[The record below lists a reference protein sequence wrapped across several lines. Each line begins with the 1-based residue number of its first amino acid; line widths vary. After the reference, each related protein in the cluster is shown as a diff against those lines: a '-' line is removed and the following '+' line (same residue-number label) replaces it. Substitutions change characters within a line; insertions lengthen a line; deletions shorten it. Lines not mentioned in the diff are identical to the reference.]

1 MGSKFH
7 ALFNC
12 IYNLLYVTL
21 GLTYRIIVFRVVR
34 AMHEDRWYFSKEQ
47 LENTPSK
54 RFGINAD
61 KELSYRQIAANLIQE
76 MGQRLHTTQLCINTA
91 IVYMHRFYMYHPF
104 TLFLRDAMATAC
116 LFLAAKNEE
125 QPRKL
130 EHVLKVSLICLQ
142 KQQGHSFNP
151 IDNKS
156 EVYLEQVQDLLKNEE
171 TLLKTLGFET
181 AIDHPHTHIVRCC
194 HLVRASKDLA
204 QTAYFM
210 ASNSLHLTTMC
221 VQYKP
226 TIVACFCI
234 HLACK
239 WSKWELKD
247 SMEGKPWFWY
257 VDQSVT
263 TELLEQLTTEFLA
276 IFDKCPSRLKK
287 RLMATNTMDK
297 NGALANYC
305 SSQQL
310 QSPIPQLPSNYKHQ
324 SHSRMLNTRPTP
336 SKPSPVV
343 FQPPTRTNGVP
354 VDHKFVVPARP
365 VPPKEQPTITPIV
378 SNKPLAPVKPKVD
391 ITITLNNN
399 IKNEPLPQRPKS
411 IPKPPEPVVIKQES
425 IVKPESVRNQ
435 FNVGRDN
442 HSEVITSVL
451 KEMTK
456 QNDLNILS
464 VIKSP
469 RESPPKVKKP
479 SIFSPVPEDELQD
492 DKTLVIKT
500 EPETFIIKCEPETFV
515 IKSEPEPYNI
525 KTSEPDS
532 FIMIKPDSDSIY
544 IKPEPMSPETSPADI
559 VLKFDPELMLNP
571 VGATSTIEMD
581 GETCNSNTH
590 KKKKKKH
597 KEEKREKKKHKKD
610 KKHKDGEHR
619 HHKHK
624 DKHKEPE
631 PIRITIPK
639 EKIKQIPPVVITTPH
654 SPPRGIKLKIA
665 KDRIGGSGP
674 GSGSSLRIKISK
686 DDRGMKREHSPRET
700 TQKKNRKERR
710 DSDSGLGYSQS

>member
-1 MGSKFH
+1 
-7 ALFNC
+7 
-12 IYNLLYVTL
+12 
-21 GLTYRIIVFRVVR
+21 
-34 AMHEDRWYFSKEQ
+34 MHEDRWYFSKEQ

-54 RFGINAD
+54 RFGIDAD

-104 TLFLRDAMATAC
+104 TLFHRNAMATAC

-130 EHVLKVSLICLQ
+130 EHVLKVSIICLH
-142 KQQGHSFNP
+142 KQQGHSFHQ

-263 TELLEQLTTEFLA
+263 TELLEQLTTEFLT

-305 SSQQL
+305 SSQQM
-310 QSPIPQLPSNYKHQ
+310 QSPVPPLPSNYKHQ
-324 SHSRMLNTRPTP
+324 SHSRMPNTRHT
-336 SKPSPVV
+336 SKITPVV

-354 VDHKFVVPARP
+354 VDHKFVVPRFI
-365 VPPKEQPTITPIV
+365 PPKEQVTPIV
-378 SNKPLAPVKPKVD
+378 SNKPLAPVKPKIEVS
-391 ITITLNNN
+391 TTLNN
-399 IKNEPLPQRPKS
+399 ISKNEPILPRPKS
-411 IPKPPEPVVIKQES
+411 IPKPLEPVKQDITIKQEI
-425 IVKPESVRNQ
+425 IVKPEPSRNQ
-435 FNVGRDN
+435 FSVGRDN
-442 HSEVITSVL
+442 HSEVISNVL
-451 KEMTK
+451 KEMAK
-456 QNDLNILS
+456 QNDLNNLS

-492 DKTLVIKT
+492 VKPFIKLEPEPFIIKT
-500 EPETFIIKCEPETFV
+500 EPELFS
-515 IKSEPEPYNI
+515 IKSEPETFI
-525 KTSEPDS
+525 TITSEPE
-532 FIMIKPDSDSIY
+532 PY
-544 IKPEPMSPETSPADI
+544 IKPEPMSPEISIEIP
-559 VLKFDPELMLNP
+559 KFDPELLLNP
-571 VGATSTIEMD
+571 VGPTSNVDVD
-581 GETCNSNTH
+581 GEPSNSNTH

-665 KDRIGGSGP
+665 KERFGGGSS

-686 DDRGMKREHSPRET
+686 DDRGIKRDHSPGET
-700 TQKKNRKERR
+700 TPKRNRKERR
-710 DSDSGLGYSQS
+710 DSDSGIGHSQS

>member
-1 MGSKFH
+1 MHYFIAFIFS
-7 ALFNC
+7 
-12 IYNLLYVTL
+12 YVSF
-21 GLTYRIIVFRVVR
+21 GLTYRLIVFRVVSV
-34 AMHEDRWYFSKEQ
+34 MHEDRWYFSKDQ

-54 RFGINAD
+54 KFGIDAD

-104 TLFLRDAMATAC
+104 TLFHRNAMATAC

-130 EHVLKVSLICLQ
+130 EHVLKVSIICLH
-142 KQQGHSFNP
+142 KQQGHSFHH

-257 VDQSVT
+257 VDTSAT
-263 TELLEQLTTEFLA
+263 TELLEQLTNEFLA

-305 SSQQL
+305 SSQQM
-310 QSPIPQLPSNYKHQ
+310 QSPIPHLPSNYKHSQ

-336 SKPSPVV
+336 SKPNPVV

-365 VPPKEQPTITPIV
+365 IPPKEQPTPIV
-378 SNKPLAPVKPKVD
+378 PNKPLAPVKPK
-391 ITITLNNN
+391 IEIPSNLNNN

-411 IPKPPEPVVIKQES
+411 IPKPSDPVIKQE
-425 IVKPESVRNQ
+425 INIKQEMVVKPEPIRNQ
-435 FNVGRDN
+435 FSVGRDN

-469 RESPPKVKKP
+469 RESPPKIKKP
-479 SIFSPVPEDELQD
+479 SIFSPVPEDEPQD
-492 DKTLVIKT
+492 VK
-500 EPETFIIKCEPETFV
+500 PFI
-515 IKSEPEPYNI
+515 IKSEPEPFII
-525 KTSEPDS
+525 KSEPESFDIKSESDS
-532 FIMIKPDSDSIY
+532 FIVVKSEPEIY
-544 IKPEPMSPETSPADI
+544 IKPEPMSPETTLDLP
-559 VLKFDPELMLNP
+559 KFDPELMLNP
-571 VGATSTIEMD
+571 VGPTGTVEMD
-581 GETCNSNTH
+581 GELCNSNIH

-665 KDRIGGSGP
+665 KERIGSGS

-686 DDRGMKREHSPRET
+686 DDRGIKREHSPGET
-700 TQKKNRKERR
+700 TPKRNRKERR
-710 DSDSGLGYSQS
+710 DSDSGLGHSQS

>member
-1 MGSKFH
+1 MH
-7 ALFNC
+7 YLIALIFR
-12 IYNLLYVTL
+12 YVSFR
-21 GLTYRIIVFRVVR
+21 LTYRLIVFRVVS
-34 AMHEDRWYFSKEQ
+34 AMHEDRWYFSKDQ
-47 LENTPSK
+47 LENSPSK
-54 RFGINAD
+54 RFGVDAD

-104 TLFLRDAMATAC
+104 TLFHRNAMATAC

-130 EHVLKVSLICLQ
+130 EHVLKVSIMCLH
-142 KQQGHSFNP
+142 KQQGHSLHH

-194 HLVRASKDLA
+194 HLVKASKDLA

-305 SSQQL
+305 SSQQM
-310 QSPIPQLPSNYKHQ
+310 QTPVPQLPSNYKHQ

-336 SKPSPVV
+336 SKPNPVV

-354 VDHKFVVPARP
+354 ADHKFVVPARP
-365 VPPKEQPTITPIV
+365 VPSKEPIPPV
-378 SNKPLAPVKPKVD
+378 VPNKPLAPVKPKVD
-391 ITITLNNN
+391 IPTNLNNN
-399 IKNEPLPQRPKS
+399 TNKNEALPQRPKS
-411 IPKPPEPVVIKQES
+411 LPKPPEPVVFKQEVPVKQEMA
-425 IVKPESVRNQ
+425 VKPEPIRNQ
-435 FNVGRDN
+435 FSVGRDN

-479 SIFSPVPEDELQD
+479 SIFSPVPEDEPLD
-492 DKTLVIKT
+492 IK
-500 EPETFIIKCEPETFV
+500 TFV
-515 IKSEPEPYNI
+515 IKSEPEPFVIKTEPDTYNI
-525 KTSEPDS
+525 KSEMDS
-532 FIMIKPDSDSIY
+532 FITIKTDPDLSY
-544 IKPEPMSPETSPADI
+544 IKPEPMSPETPPDVI
-559 VLKFDPELMLNP
+559 PKFDPELLLNP
-571 VGATSTIEMD
+571 VGPAGTIEMD
-581 GETCNSNTH
+581 GEPSNSNSH

-665 KDRIGGSGP
+665 KERIGGSGS

-686 DDRGMKREHSPRET
+686 DDRGIKRDHSPEEIT
-700 TQKKNRKERR
+700 PKKNRKERR
-710 DSDSGLGYSQS
+710 DSDSGLGHSQS

>member
-1 MGSKFH
+1 MP
-7 ALFNC
+7 
-12 IYNLLYVTL
+12 
-21 GLTYRIIVFRVVR
+21 
-34 AMHEDRWYFSKEQ
+34 EDRWYFSKEQ

-54 RFGINAD
+54 RFGIDAD

-104 TLFLRDAMATAC
+104 TLFHRNAMATAC

-130 EHVLKVSLICLQ
+130 EHVLKVSIICLQ
-142 KQQGHSFNP
+142 KQQGHSLHH

-263 TELLEQLTTEFLA
+263 TELLEQLTTEFLT

-287 RLMATNTMDK
+287 RLMATNSMDK

-305 SSQQL
+305 SSQQM

-324 SHSRMLNTRPTP
+324 SHSRVPNCRPTP
-336 SKPSPVV
+336 SKTTPVV

-354 VDHKFVVPARP
+354 ADHKFIVPASRP
-365 VPPKEQPTITPIV
+365 IPPKEQTTPIV
-378 SNKPLAPVKPKVD
+378 SNKPLAPVKPKVELP
-391 ITITLNNN
+391 TNLNNN
-399 IKNEPLPQRPKS
+399 SKNEPLPQRPKS
-411 IPKPPEPVVIKQES
+411 IPKPIEPTIKQEFT
-425 IVKPESVRNQ
+425 VKQEIIAKPDSNRNQ
-435 FNVGRDN
+435 FSVSRDN
-442 HSEVITSVL
+442 HSEMITNVL

-456 QNDLNILS
+456 QNDLNNLS

-479 SIFSPVPEDELQD
+479 SIFSPVPEDEPVD
-492 DKTLVIKT
+492 VK
-500 EPETFIIKCEPETFV
+500 PC
-515 IKSEPEPYNI
+515 IKSEPEPELFTVKTEPDIMYNI
-525 KTSEPDS
+525 KSEPDS
-532 FIMIKPDSDSIY
+532 YVTINSELETY
-544 IKPEPMSPETSPADI
+544 IKPEPMSPENESLDVP
-559 VLKFDPELMLNP
+559 KFNPELLLNP
-571 VGATSTIEMD
+571 VGPTGNVEMD
-581 GETCNSNTH
+581 EEPSNSNSH

-624 DKHKEPE
+624 DKHKDPE

-654 SPPRGIKLKIA
+654 SPSRGIKLKIA
-665 KDRIGGSGP
+665 KERFGGSGS
-674 GSGSSLRIKISK
+674 SGSSLRIKISK
-686 DDRGMKREHSPRET
+686 DDRGMKRDHSPGET
-700 TQKKNRKERR
+700 TPKRNRKERR
-710 DSDSGLGYSQS
+710 DSDSGLGHSQS

>member
-1 MGSKFH
+1 
-7 ALFNC
+7 
-12 IYNLLYVTL
+12 
-21 GLTYRIIVFRVVR
+21 
-34 AMHEDRWYFSKEQ
+34 MHEDRWYFTKEQ
-47 LENTPSK
+47 LENSPSK
-54 RFGINAD
+54 RFGLDAD

-104 TLFLRDAMATAC
+104 TLFHRNSMATAC

-130 EHVLKVSLICLQ
+130 EHVLKVSIMCLN
-142 KQQGHSFNP
+142 KHQGQSVHQ
-151 IDNKS
+151 IDTKS

-257 VDQSVT
+257 VDQAVT
-263 TELLEQLTTEFLA
+263 TELLEQLTTEFLS

-287 RLMATNTMDK
+287 RLMATNNMDK

-305 SSQQL
+305 STQQM
-310 QSPIPQLPSNYKHQ
+310 QSPVPQLPSNYRHQ
-324 SHSRMLNTRPTP
+324 SQSRMLNNRPVP
-336 SKPSPVV
+336 SKPPVV

-354 VDHKFVVPARP
+354 ADHKFVMPARP
-365 VPPKEQPTITPIV
+365 VLKEQSAAPSIPNNMVV
-378 SNKPLAPVKPKVD
+378 SIKPKIEVPSIPSNIKIEPLLPQQRQIPYKFVPKPL
-391 ITITLNNN
+391 
-399 IKNEPLPQRPKS
+399 
-411 IPKPPEPVVIKQES
+411 EPVVVKQEAV
-425 IVKPESVRNQ
+425 IKTESSRNPY
-435 FNVGRDN
+435 FVSRDN
-442 HSEVITSVL
+442 HSEVISSVL

-469 RESPPKVKKP
+469 RESPLKVKKP
-479 SIFSPVPEDELQD
+479 SIFSPVPEDEPQD
-492 DKTLVIKT
+492 
-500 EPETFIIKCEPETFV
+500 
-515 IKSEPEPYNI
+515 
-525 KTSEPDS
+525 
-532 FIMIKPDSDSIY
+532 IKPHVPVSETEAV
-544 IKPEPMSPETSPADI
+544 IKPEPGSPGLQELEP
-559 VLKFDPELMLNP
+559 KFDPELMLNP
-571 VGATSTIEMD
+571 VCPTGVEEID
-581 GETCNSNTH
+581 GEQSSLNTH

-597 KEEKREKKKHKKD
+597 KEEKREKKKHKKE
-610 KKHKDGEHR
+610 KKHKDGDH
-619 HHKHK
+619 HKHKHK
-624 DKHKEPE
+624 DKHKDPE

-665 KDRIGGSGP
+665 KERIGGSGSS
-674 GSGSSLRIKISK
+674 SGSSLRIKISK
-686 DDRGMKREHSPRET
+686 EDRGVKREHSPAELT
-700 TQKKNRKERR
+700 TKKNRKEQR
-710 DSDSGLGYSQS
+710 DSDSGIGHSQS

>member
-1 MGSKFH
+1 
-7 ALFNC
+7 
-12 IYNLLYVTL
+12 
-21 GLTYRIIVFRVVR
+21 
-34 AMHEDRWYFSKEQ
+34 MHEDRWYFSKEQ

-54 RFGINAD
+54 RFGIDAD

-104 TLFLRDAMATAC
+104 TLFHRNAMATAC

-130 EHVLKVSLICLQ
+130 EHVLKVSIICLH
-142 KQQGHSFNP
+142 KQQGHNFHH

-156 EVYLEQVQDLLKNEE
+156 EVYMEQVQDLLKNEE

-263 TELLEQLTTEFLA
+263 TELLEQLTSEFLA

-287 RLMATNTMDK
+287 RLMATNSMDK

-305 SSQQL
+305 SSQQV
-310 QSPIPQLPSNYKHQ
+310 QSPIPPLPSNYKHQ

-336 SKPSPVV
+336 SKPTPPIV

-354 VDHKFVVPARP
+354 VDHKFLVPARP
-365 VPPKEQPTITPIV
+365 IPLKDQPTPII
-378 SNKPLAPVKPKVD
+378 SNKPLAPVKPKIDVP
-391 ITITLNNN
+391 TTLNNN
-399 IKNEPLPQRPKS
+399 VKNEPLIQRPKS
-411 IPKPPEPVVIKQES
+411 LPKPSETIVKQE
-425 IVKPESVRNQ
+425 IMVKQEITKPSEPVRNQ
-435 FNVGRDN
+435 FSVGRDN

-456 QNDLNILS
+456 QNDLNTLS

-479 SIFSPVPEDELQD
+479 SIFSPVPEDEPQD
-492 DKTLVIKT
+492 IKPYIKS
-500 EPETFIIKCEPETFV
+500 EPEPLITKSEPEPFSIKPQSESFIV
-515 IKSEPEPYNI
+515 IKSEPEL
-525 KTSEPDS
+525 
-532 FIMIKPDSDSIY
+532 Y
-544 IKPEPMSPETSPADI
+544 IKPEPMSPEALPDI
-559 VLKFDPELMLNP
+559 PKFNPELMLNP
-571 VGATSTIEMD
+571 VGPTGTVEMD
-581 GETCNSNTH
+581 GETTNSNTH

-665 KDRIGGSGP
+665 KERIGANGS

-686 DDRGMKREHSPRET
+686 DDRGAKREHSPGESTPKR
-700 TQKKNRKERR
+700 NRKERR
-710 DSDSGLGYSQS
+710 DSDSGLGHSQS

>member
-1 MGSKFH
+1 
-7 ALFNC
+7 
-12 IYNLLYVTL
+12 
-21 GLTYRIIVFRVVR
+21 
-34 AMHEDRWYFSKEQ
+34 
-47 LENTPSK
+47 
-54 RFGINAD
+54 
-61 KELSYRQIAANLIQE
+61 
-76 MGQRLHTTQLCINTA
+76 
-91 IVYMHRFYMYHPF
+91 MYHTF
-104 TLFLRDAMATAC
+104 TLFHRNAMATAC

-130 EHVLKVSLICLQ
+130 EHVLKVSIICLH
-142 KQQGHSFNP
+142 KQQGHNFHH

-156 EVYLEQVQDLLKNEE
+156 EVYMEQVQDLLKNEE

-263 TELLEQLTTEFLA
+263 TELLEQLTSEFLA

-287 RLMATNTMDK
+287 RLMATNSMDK

-305 SSQQL
+305 SSQQV
-310 QSPIPQLPSNYKHQ
+310 QSPIPALPSNYKHQ

-336 SKPSPVV
+336 SKPTPPIV

-365 VPPKEQPTITPIV
+365 IPFKDQPAPIV
-378 SNKPLAPVKPKVD
+378 SNKPLAPVKPKVEVP
-391 ITITLNNN
+391 TNLNNN
-399 IKNEPLPQRPKS
+399 VKNEPLIQRPKS
-411 IPKPPEPVVIKQES
+411 LPKPPETVVKQE
-425 IVKPESVRNQ
+425 IMVKQETTKPPEPIRNQ
-435 FNVGRDN
+435 FSVGRDN

-479 SIFSPVPEDELQD
+479 SIFSPVPEEEPQD
-492 DKTLVIKT
+492 IKPFIKS
-500 EPETFIIKCEPETFV
+500 EPEPFIVKSEPEPFSIKPQSESFIV
-515 IKSEPEPYNI
+515 IKSEPEL
-525 KTSEPDS
+525 
-532 FIMIKPDSDSIY
+532 Y
-544 IKPEPMSPETSPADI
+544 IKPELMSPETLPNI
-559 VLKFDPELMLNP
+559 PKFDPELMLNP
-571 VGATSTIEMD
+571 VGPTGAVEMD
-581 GETCNSNTH
+581 GETANSNTH

-665 KDRIGGSGP
+665 KERIGANGS

-686 DDRGMKREHSPRET
+686 DDRGGKREHSPGESTPKR
-700 TQKKNRKERR
+700 NRKERR
-710 DSDSGLGYSQS
+710 DSDSGLGHSQS

>member
-1 MGSKFH
+1 MHYLIAFIFH
-7 ALFNC
+7 CVSF
-12 IYNLLYVTL
+12 
-21 GLTYRIIVFRVVR
+21 GLTLRLIVFRVVS

-54 RFGINAD
+54 RSGIDAD

-104 TLFLRDAMATAC
+104 TLFHRNAMATAC

-130 EHVLKVSLICLQ
+130 EHVLKVSIICLH
-142 KQQGHSFNP
+142 KQQGHNFHH

-305 SSQQL
+305 SSQQAQTPL
-310 QSPIPQLPSNYKHQ
+310 PQLPSNYKHQ
-324 SHSRMLNTRPTP
+324 SHSRMLNTRPTQ
-336 SKPSPVV
+336 SKPAPIV

-354 VDHKFVVPARP
+354 VDHKFAVPARP
-365 VPPKEQPTITPIV
+365 IPTKEQPTPTVP
-378 SNKPLAPVKPKVD
+378 NKPLAPVKPKVEVP
-391 ITITLNNN
+391 TTLNNN

-411 IPKPPEPVVIKQES
+411 IPKPPEPIVKQELISVKQDLFPVISKPDS
-425 IVKPESVRNQ
+425 IRNQ
-435 FNVGRDN
+435 FSVGRDN

-456 QNDLNILS
+456 QNDSNILS

-479 SIFSPVPEDELQD
+479 SIFSPVPEDEPQD
-492 DKTLVIKT
+492 VK
-500 EPETFIIKCEPETFV
+500 PFIIKSEPEPFV
-515 IKSEPEPYNI
+515 IKSEPEPFTI
-525 KTSEPDS
+525 KCEPDS
-532 FIMIKPDSDSIY
+532 FITIKSEPESF
-544 IKPEPMSPETSPADI
+544 IKIEPMSPETPSDA
-559 VLKFDPELMLNP
+559 VTKFDPELLLNP
-571 VGATSTIEMD
+571 VGPAGNVETD
-581 GETCNSNTH
+581 GEPCNSNIH

-665 KDRIGGSGP
+665 KERIGVGGA

-686 DDRGMKREHSPRET
+686 DDRGLKRDHSPGET
-700 TQKKNRKERR
+700 TPKRNRKERR
-710 DSDSGLGYSQS
+710 DSDSGLGHSQS

>member
-1 MGSKFH
+1 M
-7 ALFNC
+7 
-12 IYNLLYVTL
+12 
-21 GLTYRIIVFRVVR
+21 FRVVS
-34 AMHEDRWYFSKEQ
+34 AMHEDRWYFSKDQ

-54 RFGINAD
+54 RFGIDAD

-104 TLFLRDAMATAC
+104 TLFHRNAMATAC

-130 EHVLKVSLICLQ
+130 EHVLKVSIICLH
-142 KQQGHSFNP
+142 KQQGHSFHH

-305 SSQQL
+305 SSQQMHT
-310 QSPIPQLPSNYKHQ
+310 PTPQLPSNYKHQ
-324 SHSRMLNTRPTP
+324 SHSRMINTRPTP
-336 SKPSPVV
+336 SKPTPVV

-354 VDHKFVVPARP
+354 ADHKFVVPVTRP
-365 VPPKEQPTITPIV
+365 VPPKDQPTPIV
-378 SNKPLAPVKPKVD
+378 PNKPLAPIKPKVEMP
-391 ITITLNNN
+391 ITLNNN
-399 IKNEPLPQRPKS
+399 IKCEVPPQRPKS
-411 IPKPPEPVVIKQES
+411 IPKPPELTVNKQEIKQES
-425 IVKPESVRNQ
+425 IVKQESFRNQ
-435 FNVGRDN
+435 FSVSRDN

-479 SIFSPVPEDELQD
+479 SIFSPVPEDEPYD
-492 DKTLVIKT
+492 IKPFTIKT
-500 EPETFIIKCEPETFV
+500 EPPDPFI
-515 IKSEPEPYNI
+515 IKSEPEPFNDKPGSDSFVII
-525 KTSEPDS
+525 KSEPVEL
-532 FIMIKPDSDSIY
+532 PY
-544 IKPEPMSPETSPADI
+544 IKPEPMSPETSPEI
-559 VLKFDPELMLNP
+559 SKFDPELMLNP
-571 VGATSTIEMD
+571 VCATGTVEMD
-581 GETCNSNTH
+581 GEPCNSNTH

-665 KDRIGGSGP
+665 KERIGCSGS

-686 DDRGMKREHSPRET
+686 DDRGIKRDHSPGELTPKR
-700 TQKKNRKERR
+700 NRKERR
-710 DSDSGLGYSQS
+710 DSDSGLGHSQS

>member
-1 MGSKFH
+1 MGSKYY
-7 ALFNC
+7 ALIYCIYFFNC
-12 IYNLLYVTL
+12 VSCR
-21 GLTYRIIVFRVVR
+21 LTHRLIVFRVVS

-54 RFGINAD
+54 RFGIDAD

-104 TLFLRDAMATAC
+104 TLFHRNAMATAC

-130 EHVLKVSLICLQ
+130 EHVLKVSIICLH
-142 KQQGHSFNP
+142 KQQGHNLHQ

-156 EVYLEQVQDLLKNEE
+156 ENYLEQVQDLLKNEE
-171 TLLKTLGFET
+171 TLLKTLGFDT

-263 TELLEQLTTEFLA
+263 TELLEQLTTEFLT

-305 SSQQL
+305 SSQQV
-310 QSPIPQLPSNYKHQ
+310 QSPVPQLPSNYKHQ
-324 SHSRMLNTRPTP
+324 SHSRLPNTRGAP
-336 SKPSPVV
+336 SKIAPIV

-354 VDHKFVVPARP
+354 VDHKFVVPRP
-365 VPPKEQPTITPIV
+365 IPPKEQTTPIV
-378 SNKPLAPVKPKVD
+378 PSKPLVPIKPKVEVP
-391 ITITLNNN
+391 TTLNNVS
-399 IKNEPLPQRPKS
+399 KNDSLLQRLKS
-411 IPKPPEPVVIKQES
+411 IPKTLEPVVKQEFAVKQE
-425 IVKPESVRNQ
+425 ITVKPELLRNQ
-435 FNVGRDN
+435 FSVGRDN

-456 QNDLNILS
+456 QNDLNNLS

-479 SIFSPVPEDELQD
+479 SIFSPVPEDEPHD
-492 DKTLVIKT
+492 VKPIIKTELEPFIIKT
-500 EPETFIIKCEPETFV
+500 EPESYD
-515 IKSEPEPYNI
+515 IKSFVTI
-525 KTSEPDS
+525 SSGSEP
-532 FIMIKPDSDSIY
+532 FIKQ
-544 IKPEPMSPETSPADI
+544 EPMSPETPPDVIS
-559 VLKFDPELMLNP
+559 KFDPELMLNP
-571 VGATSTIEMD
+571 VGPAGNVEMD
-581 GETCNSNTH
+581 GESINSNSH

-639 EKIKQIPPVVITTPH
+639 EKIKQIPPVVITTPN

-665 KDRIGGSGP
+665 KDRFGVGGSG
-674 GSGSSLRIKISK
+674 SASSLRIKISK
-686 DDRGMKREHSPRET
+686 DDRGVKREHSPCET
-700 TQKKNRKERR
+700 TPKKNRKERR
-710 DSDSGLGYSQS
+710 DSDSGIGHSQS

>member
-1 MGSKFH
+1 MHYLIAFI
-7 ALFNC
+7 FR
-12 IYNLLYVTL
+12 YVSF
-21 GLTYRIIVFRVVR
+21 GLTYRLIVFRVVS

-54 RFGINAD
+54 RFGIDAD

-104 TLFLRDAMATAC
+104 TLFHRNAIATAC

-130 EHVLKVSLICLQ
+130 EHVLKVSIICLN
-142 KQQGHSFNP
+142 KQHGHNFHH

-263 TELLEQLTTEFLA
+263 TELLEQLTTEFLT

-287 RLMATNTMDK
+287 RLVATNSMDK

-305 SSQQL
+305 SSQQM
-310 QSPIPQLPSNYKHQ
+310 QSPTPTLPSNYKHQ
-324 SHSRMLNTRPTP
+324 GHSRMINTRPTP
-336 SKPSPVV
+336 SKFPNPVV
-343 FQPPTRTNGVP
+343 FQPPTKINGVP
-354 VDHKFVVPARP
+354 VDHKFVVPVTRP
-365 VPPKEQPTITPIV
+365 IPSKEQPTPV
-378 SNKPLAPVKPKVD
+378 VPSKPLAPVKPKVE
-391 ITITLNNN
+391 IPTTLNNN
-399 IKNEPLPQRPKS
+399 IKNDILPQRPKS
-411 IPKPPEPVVIKQES
+411 LPKPPEHVIKQDVAIKQEMV
-425 IVKPESVRNQ
+425 VKPEPIRNQ
-435 FNVGRDN
+435 FSVGRDN

-456 QNDLNILS
+456 LNDLNILS

-479 SIFSPVPEDELQD
+479 SIFSPVPEDEPQD
-492 DKTLVIKT
+492 VK
-500 EPETFIIKCEPETFV
+500 PFIIKSEPAENNIV
-515 IKSEPEPYNI
+515 IKSEPIDESYN
-525 KTSEPDS
+525 KSEPLIES
-532 FIMIKPDSDSIY
+532 YAKSETILETY
-544 IKPEPMSPETSPADI
+544 IKSEPMSPQILDVP
-559 VLKFDPELMLNP
+559 KFDPELMLNP
-571 VGATSTIEMD
+571 VGPTGTIEMD
-581 GETCNSNTH
+581 GETCNLNTH

-665 KDRIGGSGP
+665 KERIGGSGP

-686 DDRGMKREHSPRET
+686 DDRGLKRDHSPNET
-700 TQKKNRKERR
+700 TPKRNRKERR
-710 DSDSGLGYSQS
+710 DSDSGLGFSQS

>member
-1 MGSKFH
+1 
-7 ALFNC
+7 
-12 IYNLLYVTL
+12 
-21 GLTYRIIVFRVVR
+21 
-34 AMHEDRWYFSKEQ
+34 MHEDRWYFTKEQ

-54 RFGINAD
+54 RFGIDAD
-61 KELSYRQIAANLIQE
+61 KELSYRQFAANLIQE

-104 TLFLRDAMATAC
+104 TLFHRNSMATAC

-130 EHVLKVSLICLQ
+130 EHVLKVSIICLH
-142 KQQGHSFNP
+142 KQQGQSLHNVDS
-151 IDNKS
+151 KS
-156 EVYLEQVQDLLKNEE
+156 EAYLEQVQDLLKNEE

-257 VDQSVT
+257 VDQTVT
-263 TELLEQLTTEFLA
+263 IELLEQLTTEFLA

-305 SSQQL
+305 STQQL
-310 QSPIPQLPSNYKHQ
+310 QSPVPQLPSNYRHQ
-324 SHSRMLNTRPTP
+324 SQSRMTNNRPTP
-336 SKPSPVV
+336 SKPPPVV

-354 VDHKFVVPARP
+354 ADHKFAMPARP
-365 VPPKEQPTITPIV
+365 VVKDQPAAAAASAPPIV
-378 SNKPLAPVKPKVD
+378 PSKPLAPVKPKIEVP
-391 ITITLNNN
+391 IVLNN
-399 IKNEPLPQRPKS
+399 IKTENVTPQQRPKP
-411 IPKPPEPVVIKQES
+411 IPKPPEPVVIKQEVV
-425 IVKPESVRNQ
+425 IKTEPVRNPYP
-435 FNVGRDN
+435 VSRDN
-442 HSEVITSVL
+442 HSEVISSVL

-464 VIKSP
+464 VIKTE

-479 SIFSPVPEDELQD
+479 SIFSPVPEDEPQD
-492 DKTLVIKT
+492 IKPFIPVV
-500 EPETFIIKCEPETFV
+500 EPEIV
-515 IKSEPEPYNI
+515 I
-525 KTSEPDS
+525 
-532 FIMIKPDSDSIY
+532 
-544 IKPEPMSPETSPADI
+544 IKPEPLSPEVPEPE
-559 VLKFDPELMLNP
+559 FDPELLLNP
-571 VGATSTIEMD
+571 VCHTSADETVD
-581 GETCNSNTH
+581 GDQSSLNTH

-610 KKHKDGEHR
+610 KKHRDGDH
-619 HHKHK
+619 HKHKHK

-665 KDRIGGSGP
+665 KERIGGSGS

-686 DDRGMKREHSPRET
+686 DDRGMKREHSPGEIT
-700 TQKKNRKERR
+700 PKKVRKEQQR
-710 DSDSGLGYSQS
+710 DSDSGLGHSQS

>member
-1 MGSKFH
+1 
-7 ALFNC
+7 
-12 IYNLLYVTL
+12 
-21 GLTYRIIVFRVVR
+21 
-34 AMHEDRWYFSKEQ
+34 MHEDRWYFSKDQ

-54 RFGINAD
+54 RVGIDAD
-61 KELSYRQIAANLIQE
+61 KELSYRQNAANLIQE

-91 IVYMHRFYMYHPF
+91 IVYMHRYFMYHPF
-104 TLFLRDAMATAC
+104 TLFHRNAMATAC

-130 EHVLKVSLICLQ
+130 EHVLKVSIICLH
-142 KQQGHSFNP
+142 KQQGHSFHH

-263 TELLEQLTTEFLA
+263 TELLEQLTTEFLT

-305 SSQQL
+305 SQQI

-324 SHSRMLNTRPTP
+324 SHSRMPNTRPTP
-336 SKPSPVV
+336 SKITPVV

-365 VPPKEQPTITPIV
+365 IPPHKEQTIPV
-378 SNKPLAPVKPKVD
+378 VPKKPLTPVQCKVEVP
-391 ITITLNNN
+391 ITLNNN
-399 IKNEPLPQRPKS
+399 IKNEPIPQRPKS
-411 IPKPPEPVVIKQES
+411 IPKSLEPIIVKQEITIKQE
-425 IVKPESVRNQ
+425 IVKPELIRNQ
-435 FNVGRDN
+435 FSVGRDN

-456 QNDLNILS
+456 QNDLNHLS

-479 SIFSPVPEDELQD
+479 SIFSPVPEDEPQD
-492 DKTLVIKT
+492 VKSEPDTFVIKT
-500 EPETFIIKCEPETFV
+500 EPQDTYIKSEPETFIT
-515 IKSEPEPYNI
+515 IKSEPEP
-525 KTSEPDS
+525 
-532 FIMIKPDSDSIY
+532 Y
-544 IKPEPMSPETSPADI
+544 IKPEPMSPETPLD

-571 VGATSTIEMD
+571 VGPTGTVEMD
-581 GETCNSNTH
+581 EELSNSNIH

-665 KDRIGGSGP
+665 KERYGGSGS

-686 DDRGMKREHSPRET
+686 DDRGIKRDHSPGEITPKR
-700 TQKKNRKERR
+700 NRKERR
-710 DSDSGLGYSQS
+710 DSDSGLGFSQS

>member
-1 MGSKFH
+1 MH
-7 ALFNC
+7 YLIALIFR
-12 IYNLLYVTL
+12 YVSF
-21 GLTYRIIVFRVVR
+21 GLTFRLIVFRVVS

-47 LENTPSK
+47 LENSPSK
-54 RFGINAD
+54 RFGIDAD

-104 TLFLRDAMATAC
+104 TLFHRNAMATAC

-130 EHVLKVSLICLQ
+130 EHVLKVSIMCLH
-142 KQQGHSFNP
+142 KQQGHSLHH

-194 HLVRASKDLA
+194 HLVKASKDLA

-305 SSQQL
+305 SSQQM
-310 QSPIPQLPSNYKHQ
+310 QTPVPQLPSNYKHQ

-336 SKPSPVV
+336 SKPNPVV

-354 VDHKFVVPARP
+354 PDHKFVVPARP
-365 VPPKEQPTITPIV
+365 VPSKEPIPPV
-378 SNKPLAPVKPKVD
+378 VPNKPLAPVKPKVD
-391 ITITLNNN
+391 IPTNLNNN
-399 IKNEPLPQRPKS
+399 TNKNEALPQRPKS
-411 IPKPPEPVVIKQES
+411 LPKPPEPVVFKQEVLKQEMA
-425 IVKPESVRNQ
+425 IKPEPIRNQ
-435 FNVGRDN
+435 FSVGRDN

-479 SIFSPVPEDELQD
+479 SIFSPVPEDEPLD
-492 DKTLVIKT
+492 IK
-500 EPETFIIKCEPETFV
+500 PFV
-515 IKSEPEPYNI
+515 IKSEPEPFVIKTEPNTFNI
-525 KTSEPDS
+525 KSDLDS
-532 FIMIKPDSDSIY
+532 FITIKTDPDLPY
-544 IKPEPMSPETSPADI
+544 IKPEPMSPETPPDVI
-559 VLKFDPELMLNP
+559 PKFDPELLLNP
-571 VGATSTIEMD
+571 VGPAGTVEMD
-581 GETCNSNTH
+581 GEPSNSNSH

-665 KDRIGGSGP
+665 KERIGGSGS

-686 DDRGMKREHSPRET
+686 DDRGIKRDLSPEEIIT
-700 TQKKNRKERR
+700 KKNRKERR
-710 DSDSGLGYSQS
+710 DSDSGLSHSQS